1 MDNKNIIIIEQPSYC
16 SRELYLKLCLEKLLA
31 NFSDMSNDDIS
42 DILEYYSEE
51 YRRKAITD

>member
-1 MDNKNIIIIEQPSYC
+1 MENKNIRKTAFDYG
-16 SRELYLKLCLEKLLA
+16 REEYLKLCLEKLLA

-42 DILEYYSEE
+42 DILGYYSEE